1 MRMKKER
8 EIENQVNF
16 IISQAKIS
24 GKRMVLNEKE
34 KGIESVFNEAM
45 ASAPEKDPSAYH
57 DYLQRSVKHM
67 KDVLGQGIIFCRSAD
82 ESMIKSMLPPGWET
96 QPSLPAD
103 NAGIIG
109 RSNDGNMEVDF
120 TLSRRL
126 EDMKEG
132 LRKEVSQ
139 VLYGG
144 EA

>member
-16 IISQAKIS
+16 IISQAKIA

-34 KGIESVFNEAM
+34 KGIDAVFEEAVL
-45 ASAPEKDPSAYH
+45 SAPEKDPTAYRE
-57 DYLQRSVKHM
+57 YLQSSVRHM
-67 KDVLGQGIIFCRSAD
+67 KDVLGQGTIFCRPDD
-82 ESMIKSMLPPGWET
+82 ESTVRSMLPPGWEV
-96 QPSLPAD
+96 QPSLPSEM
-103 NAGIIG
+103 AGIIG
-109 RSNDGNMEVDF
+109 RSSDGNMEVDF

-126 EDMKEG
+126 EDMKEA